1 MPNPSP
7 TQTPE
12 FKQHQ
17 YQLKS
22 EVRLSSRIT
31 STKLPIVPINVEA
44 IVDAMPNKAEFL
56 REAVIYRLLSI
67 GKLSPDQAEQLLKHS
82 QAQSDLP

>member
-7 TQTPE
+7 TQTPK

-17 YQLKS
+17 FQPKS
-22 EVRLSSRIT
+22 DVRLSSRIT

-44 IVDAMPNKAEFL
+44 IVDALPNKAQFL
-56 REAVIYRLLSI
+56 REAVIYRLLEI
-67 GKLSPDQAEQLLKHS
+67 GQLTPDQAEQLLKHS
-82 QAQSDLP
+82 QVQS